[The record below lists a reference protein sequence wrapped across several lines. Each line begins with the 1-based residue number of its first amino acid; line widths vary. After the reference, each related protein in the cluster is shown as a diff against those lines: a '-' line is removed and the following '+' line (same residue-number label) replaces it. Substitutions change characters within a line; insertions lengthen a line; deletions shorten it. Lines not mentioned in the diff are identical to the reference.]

1 MSAEAMIIGAVVIVA
16 ILIVAS
22 FVYSKR
28 VRPGNRQRSEQLREQ
43 FGSEYDRTV
52 VDKGDIRHAESDLAA
67 RQKRVSKFDIR
78 PLAADE
84 GQRFSDQW
92 QVVQASFVDDPS
104 IAVRDADVL
113 LGRVMEARGYPA
125 GDFEQRYAD
134 VSVDHPAALDHYR
147 AAHETALLDAK
158 GEANTEDLRQAFIN
172 DHALFAELVDAP
184 KTVDAVEAADETPV
198 LVAAR

>member
-1 MSAEAMIIGAVVIVA
+1 MIIGAVAIVA

-28 VRPGNRQRSEQLREQ
+28 VRTGNRQRSEQLREQ
-43 FGSEYDRTV
+43 FGSEYDRTI

-84 GQRFSDQW
+84 GQRFSDEW

-104 IAVRDADVL
+104 IAVRDADAL

-147 AAHETALLDAK
+147 AAHETTLLDAK

-172 DHALFAELVDAP
+172 DHALFTELVDAP

-198 LVAAR
+198 LVATR

>member
-1 MSAEAMIIGAVVIVA
+1 MIIGAVVIVA

-28 VRPGNRQRSEQLREQ
+28 VRTGNRQRSEQLREQ

-52 VDKGDIRHAESDLAA
+52 VDKGDVRHAESDLAA

-78 PLAADE
+78 QLAADE
-84 GQRFSDQW
+84 GQRFSDEW

-104 IAVRDADVL
+104 IAVRDADAL

-125 GDFEQRYAD
+125 GDFDQRYAD
-134 VSVDHPAALDHYR
+134 VSVSHPAALDHYR
-147 AAHETALLDAK
+147 AAHETTLLDAK

-184 KTVDAVEAADETPV
+184 KAVDAIEAADETPV
-198 LVAAR
+198 LVATR

>member
-1 MSAEAMIIGAVVIVA
+1 MSTEAMIIGAVAIVA

-28 VRPGNRQRSEQLREQ
+28 VRTGNRQRSEQLREQ
-43 FGSEYDRTV
+43 FGSEYDRTI

-84 GQRFSDQW
+84 GQRFSDEW

-104 IAVRDADVL
+104 IAVRDADAL

-147 AAHETALLDAK
+147 AAHETTLLDAK

-172 DHALFAELVDAP
+172 DHALFTELVDAP

-198 LVAAR
+198 LVATR